1 MQFSSQQQSWRRENS
16 MRSEAH
22 PALRRSAPFRTP
34 SRSSAKLI
42 LKRIDAGPLPDA
54 AAQIAFLDWTKSD
67 RLRRSNLLGAGS
79 RERSSVDA
87 LRTAYCQPCIDLG
100 LINVGL

>member
-1 MQFSSQQQSWRRENS
+1 

-22 PALRRSAPFRTP
+22 PALRRSAPFRTL

-42 LKRIDAGPLPDA
+42 LKRIDERCLRPDA
-54 AAQIAFLDWTKSD
+54 AAQIAFLDWTRSD

-79 RERSSVDA
+79 RERSLVDA